1 MSKNAKGV
9 LGQQVGKVGPVVA
22 RKFRNLDVY
31 SAYQPNVKNPRT
43 SKQQLNRL
51 RFSTI
56 SSIAHGF
63 GCAVRLGFGAA
74 VRGTKESMRNRFTK
88 LNIANVT
95 PSGPGSVEI
104 DYSAFVVAQGG
115 LCPVHFD
122 TSMSF
127 DTPLTVEVTFN
138 DLNANACQKTAKDKV
153 YLVVYNPAANL
164 AVIAEGVERSAG
176 RVDVVVPSNWNGSKV
191 QVYGFVRND
200 GEANT
205 EFDIAAGECSDSTY
219 IGSGTIG

>member
-22 RKFRNLDVY
+22 RKFRNFDVY

-43 SKQQLNRL
+43 EKQQLNRL
-51 RFSTI
+51 RFAAI
-56 SSIAHGF
+56 SGLAHGF

-95 PSGPGSVEI
+95 PSGVDSVDI
-104 DYSAFVVAQGG
+104 DFTAMRIAQGG
-115 LCPVHFD
+115 LCPVHFG
-122 TSMSF
+122 TPAF
-127 DTPLTVEVTFN
+127 DTPMEVEVPFD
-138 DLNANACQKTAKDKV
+138 DLNANACQKTANDKV
-153 YLVVYNPAANL
+153 YVVVFSPDAGL
-164 AVIAEGVERSAG
+164 ACVGEGVKRSAG
-176 RVDVVVPSNWNGSKV
+176 KAVVKVPSNWNGTQV

>member
-1 MSKNAKGV
+1 MSKNVKGV

-31 SAYQPNVKNPRT
+31 SAYQPNVKNPR
-43 SKQQLNRL
+43 SQKQQENRL
-51 RFSTI
+51 RFATI
-56 SSIAHGF
+56 SRIAHGF

-74 VRGTKESMRNRFTK
+74 VRGSKESMRNRFTK
-88 LNIANVT
+88 LNIPNVT
-95 PSGPGSVEI
+95 TDGVDSVKV
-104 DYSAFVVAQGG
+104 DYTAIVVAQGG

-122 TSMSF
+122 MPLF
-127 DTPLTVEVTFN
+127 DTPNSVMVNFDEM
-138 DLNANACQKTAKDKV
+138 NANACQKTANDKV
-153 YLVVYNPAANL
+153 YVVVYSSDANL
-164 AVIAEGVERSAG
+164 AVVGEGVARSQKK
-176 RVDVVVPSNWNGSKV
+176 VMVEVPSNWNGTKV

-205 EFDIAAGECSDSTY
+205 EFDIAAGECSDSQY

>member
-1 MSKNAKGV
+1 MSKNVKGV

-22 RKFRNLDVY
+22 RKFRNLEVY

-43 SKQQLNRL
+43 QKQQLNRL

-95 PSGPGSVEI
+95 AIGTDSADV
-104 DYSAFVVAQGG
+104 DYTAFVVAQGG
-115 LCPVHFD
+115 LCPVYFN
-122 TSMSF
+122 SPLF
-127 DTPLTVEVTFN
+127 DTPNTVEVPF
-138 DLNANACQKTAKDKV
+138 DDVMANACQKTANDKV
-153 YLVVYNPAANL
+153 YVVVYSPDANL
-164 AVIAEGVERSAG
+164 AVIGEGVERKAQK
-176 RVDVVVPSNWNGSKV
+176 VDVQVPSNWNGTKV

-200 GEANT
+200 GEANI
-205 EFDIAAGECSDSTY
+205 ELDIAAGECSDSHY
-219 IGSGTIG
+219 IGAGTIG

>member
-51 RFSTI
+51 RFATI
-56 SSIAHGF
+56 SRIAHGF

-88 LNIANVT
+88 LNIACVT
-95 PSGPGSVEI
+95 TSGVDSADI
-104 DYSAFVVAQGG
+104 DWTGFVIAQGG
-115 LCPVHFD
+115 LCQVKFNSP
-122 TSMSF
+122 MF
-127 DTPLTVEVTFN
+127 DTPNSVEVQF
-138 DLNANACQKTAKDKV
+138 DEMNANACQKTANDKV
-153 YLVVYNPAANL
+153 YVVVYSPDANL
-164 AVIAEGVERSAG
+164 AVVGEGVERSAQK
-176 RVDVVVPSNWNGSKV
+176 VVVQVPSNWNGTKV

-205 EFDIAAGECSDSTY
+205 EFNIAAGECSGSQY
-219 IGSGTIG
+219 IGSGSIG

>member
-22 RKFRNLDVY
+22 RKFRNLDIY
-31 SAYQPNVKNPRT
+31 SAYQPNVKNPRS

-51 RFSTI
+51 RFATI
-56 SSIAHGF
+56 SRIAHGF

-74 VRGTKESMRNRFTK
+74 VRSTKESMRNRFVK

-95 PSGPGSVEI
+95 TSGLDSVEI
-104 DYSAFVVAQGG
+104 DYTGFVVAQGG
-115 LCPVHFD
+115 LCTVHFN
-122 TSMSF
+122 SPIF
-127 DTPLTVEVTFN
+127 DTPNSVEVNF
-138 DLNANACQKTAKDKV
+138 DEMNANACQKTANDKV
-153 YLVVYNPAANL
+153 YVVVYSPDANL
-164 AVIAEGVERSAG
+164 AVVGEGVERSEKK
-176 RVDVVVPSNWNGSKV
+176 VVVQVPNNWNGTKV

-200 GEANT
+200 GVANT
-205 EFDIAAGECSDSTY
+205 EFDIAAGECSDSQF

>member
-1 MSKNAKGV
+1 MSKNVKGV

-22 RKFRNLDVY
+22 RRFRNLDVY
-31 SAYQPNVKNPRT
+31 SAYQPKVKNPRT

-51 RFSTI
+51 RFATI
-56 SSIAHGF
+56 SSLAHGF

-74 VRGTKESMRNRFTK
+74 VRGSKESMRNRFAR
-88 LNIANVT
+88 LNFPYV
-95 PSGPGSVEI
+95 SVDGVDSVDI
-104 DYSAFVVAQGG
+104 DYTALVVAQGG

-122 TSMSF
+122 VPLF
-127 DTPLTVEVTFN
+127 DTPNSVMVNFDEM
-138 DLNANACQKTAKDKV
+138 NANTCQKTANDKV
-153 YLVVYNPAANL
+153 YVVVFSPDAKL
-164 AVIAEGVERSAG
+164 AVVGEGVERTKKS
-176 RVDVVVPSNWNGSKV
+176 VKVEVPSNWNGTKV

-205 EFDIAAGECSDSTY
+205 EFNIAAGECSDSQY

>member
-31 SAYQPNVKNPRT
+31 SAYQPKVKNPR
-43 SKQQLNRL
+43 SEKQQNNRL
-51 RFSTI
+51 RFATI
-56 SSIAHGF
+56 SSIAHGM

-95 PSGPGSVEI
+95 ANAPDSVEI

-115 LCPVHFD
+115 LCPVHFN
-122 TSMSF
+122 TPLF
-127 DTPLTVEVTFN
+127 DTPETVTVNFN
-138 DLNANACQKTAKDKV
+138 EMNANACQKTANDKV
-153 YLVVYNPAANL
+153 YVVVFNPDLKL
-164 AVIAEGVERSAG
+164 AVVGEGVERSAG
-176 RVDVVVPSNWNGSKV
+176 KVEVAVPSNWNGVKV
-191 QVYGFVRND
+191 QVFGFVRND

-205 EFDIAAGECSDSTY
+205 EFNIAAGECSDSQY
-219 IGSGTIG
+219 IGSGSIG

>member
-31 SAYQPNVKNPRT
+31 SAYQPSVKNPRT

-51 RFSTI
+51 RFATVSRL
-56 SSIAHGF
+56 AHGF

-74 VRGTKESMRNRFTK
+74 VRGTKESMRNRFMR
-88 LNIANVT
+88 LNVANVT
-95 PSGPGSVEI
+95 TIGPDSVDI
-104 DYSAFVVAQGG
+104 DYTGFVVAQGG
-115 LCPVHFD
+115 LCPVHFN
-122 TSMSF
+122 TPLF
-127 DTPLTVEVTFN
+127 DTPMSVVVNFDEM
-138 DLNANACQKTAKDKV
+138 NANACQKTANDKV
-153 YLVVYNPAANL
+153 YVVVYNPDANL
-164 AVIAEGVERSAG
+164 AVVGEGVERSENK
-176 RVDVVVPSNWNGSKV
+176 VEVHVPSNWNGTKV

-205 EFDIAAGECSDSTY
+205 EFDIAAGECSDSQY
-219 IGSGTIG
+219 IGSGSIG

>member
-43 SKQQLNRL
+43 MKQQLNRL
-51 RFSTI
+51 RFATI
-56 SSIAHGF
+56 SMLAHGF

-88 LNIANVT
+88 VNIPYVKAV
-95 PSGPGSVEI
+95 GEDSVEV
-104 DYSAFVVAQGG
+104 DYTALVVAQGG
-115 LCPVHFD
+115 LCPVHFN
-122 TSMSF
+122 TPLF
-127 DTPLTVEVTFN
+127 DTPETVTVNFTEM
-138 DLNANACQKTAKDKV
+138 NANACQKTANDKV
-153 YLVVYNPAANL
+153 YVVVYNPDAKL
-164 AVIAEGVERSAG
+164 AVVGEGVERSVEKA
-176 RVDVVVPSNWNGSKV
+176 DVKVPSNWNGSKV

-205 EFDIAAGECSDSTY
+205 EFNIAAGECSDSQY
-219 IGSGTIG
+219 LGSGSIG

>member
-43 SKQQLNRL
+43 QKQQLNRL
-51 RFSTI
+51 RFATI
-56 SSIAHGF
+56 SGLAHGF

-95 PSGPGSVEI
+95 PTGVDAVDI
-104 DYSAFVVAQGG
+104 DFTTMRIAQGG
-115 LCPVHFD
+115 LCPVHFG
-122 TSMSF
+122 SPEF
-127 DTPLTVEVTFN
+127 DTPSEVQVPFD
-138 DLNANACQKTAKDKV
+138 DLNANACQKTANDKV
-153 YLVVYNPAANL
+153 YVVAFSADAGL
-164 AVIAEGVERSAG
+164 ACIGEGVERSAAKAI
-176 RVDVVVPSNWNGSKV
+176 VSVPSNWNGTKV

-200 GEANT
+200 GEANI
-205 EFDIAAGECSDSTY
+205 ELDIAAGECSDSSF

>member
-51 RFSTI
+51 RFATI
-56 SSIAHGF
+56 SRLAHGF

-88 LNIANVT
+88 VNIPYVEA
-95 PSGPGSVEI
+95 SGIDSVSI
-104 DYSAFVVAQGG
+104 DFTALVVAQGG
-115 LCPVHFD
+115 LCPVHFS
-122 TSMSF
+122 TPLF
-127 DTPLTVEVTFN
+127 DTPKSVLVNFDEM
-138 DLNANACQKTAKDKV
+138 NANACQKTANDKV
-153 YLVVYNPAANL
+153 YVVVYSPDANL
-164 AVIAEGVERSAG
+164 AVVGEGVERSAKSAT
-176 RVDVVVPSNWNGSKV
+176 VNVPSNWNGTKV
-191 QVYGFVRND
+191 HVWGFVRND

-205 EFDIAAGECSDSTY
+205 EFNIAAGECSDSQY

>member
-22 RKFRNLDVY
+22 RKFRNLEVY

-51 RFSTI
+51 RFATI
-56 SSIAHGF
+56 SGLAHGF

-74 VRGTKESMRNRFTK
+74 VRGTKESMRNRFTR
-88 LNIANVT
+88 LNIPYVT
-95 PSGPGSVEI
+95 ASGVDSVDV
-104 DYSAFVVAQGG
+104 DYTAFVVAQGG
-115 LCPVHFD
+115 LCPVHFN
-122 TSMSF
+122 TPLF
-127 DTPLTVEVTFN
+127 DTPMTVEVNF
-138 DLNANACQKTAKDKV
+138 DEMNANACQKTANDKV
-153 YLVVYNPAANL
+153 YVVVYSPGANL
-164 AVIAEGVERSAG
+164 AVVGEGVKRSEG
-176 RVDVVVPSNWNGSKV
+176 SVQVKVPSNWNGSKV

-205 EFDIAAGECSDSTY
+205 ELDIAAGECSDSQY

>member
-1 MSKNAKGV
+1 MSKNVKGI

-43 SKQQLNRL
+43 LMQQANRL
-51 RFSTI
+51 RFATI
-56 SSIAHGF
+56 SRIAHGF

-88 LNIANVT
+88 VNIPYVT
-95 PSGPGSVEI
+95 VDGKDSVSV
-104 DYSAFVVAQGG
+104 DYTAFVVAQGG

-122 TSMSF
+122 VPLF
-127 DTPLTVEVTFN
+127 DTPSSVVVNFDEM
-138 DLNANACQKTAKDKV
+138 NANTCQKTANDKV
-153 YLVVYNPAANL
+153 YVVVFSQDANL
-164 AVIAEGVERSAG
+164 AVVGEGVPRSEKS
-176 RVDVVVPSNWNGSKV
+176 VTVEVPSNWNGTKV

-205 EFDIAAGECSDSTY
+205 EFNIAAGECSDSQY
-219 IGSGTIG
+219 IGTGTIG

>member
-43 SKQQLNRL
+43 QKQQMNRL
-51 RFSTI
+51 RFATI
-56 SSIAHGF
+56 SRIAHGF

-88 LNIANVT
+88 VNIPYVEA
-95 PSGPGSVEI
+95 PGPDSVDV
-104 DYSAFVVAQGG
+104 DYTAFVVAQGG

-122 TSMSF
+122 QPKF
-127 DTPLTVEVTFN
+127 DTPGSVKVTFSEM
-138 DLNANACQKTAKDKV
+138 NANACQKTANDKV
-153 YLVVYNPAANL
+153 YVVVYSPDANL
-164 AVIAEGVERSAG
+164 AVVGEGVARSEQN
-176 RVDVVVPSNWNGSKV
+176 VTVEVPSNWNGTKV

-200 GEANT
+200 GEANL
-205 EFDIAAGECSDSTY
+205 EFDIAAGECSDSLY
-219 IGSGTIG
+219 IGTGSIG